1 MGSDVR
7 ALVLGAGGQLG
18 VDVVAALETFAEVDA
33 RDRRAVDLADVDS
46 VTRAFDSARY
56 DVVVNA
62 GAHTDVDGAERD
74 STLAFKVNRDA
85 VAQLGALCRDRRIA
99 LVHVSTDFVFDGAL
113 GRAYRPED
121 APNPLGVYGQ
131 SKLEGEQALA
141 AIDAPAIVLRTAW
154 VWSLRRKSFVTTM
167 LRLFREREEV
177 KVVDDQVGNP
187 TLARDLATAIATM
200 LARAGRSG
208 EDVHGWAR
216 EHRGV
221 HHLAGE
227 GEVSRFDFA
236 RAIAG
241 LDPRRAE
248 HAVKRI
254 TPISSGEMSLPAK
267 RPTFAPL
274 DCTETFARLGVKLPA
289 WRGALERALADR
301 ATW

>member
-1 MGSDVR
+1 MR
-7 ALVLGAGGQLG
+7 ALVLGAAGQLG

-33 RDRRAVDLADVDS
+33 RDRRGVDLTDLES
-46 VTRAFDSARY
+46 ITRAFDGTRY

-62 GAHTDVDGAERD
+62 AAHTDVDGAERD

-85 VAQLGALCRDRRIA
+85 VARLGELCRDRRVA

-113 GRAYRPED
+113 GRAYRPDD
-121 APNPLGVYGQ
+121 ATNPLGVYGQ
-131 SKLEGEQALA
+131 SKLEGERALIS
-141 AIDAPAIVLRTAW
+141 IDAPAVILRTAW

-200 LARAGRSG
+200 LARAGD
-208 EDVHGWAR
+208 DVHGWAHA
-216 EHRGV
+216 HRGV
-221 HHLAGE
+221 HHVAGA

-241 LDPRRAE
+241 LDPRRSE

-254 TPISSGEMSLPAK
+254 VPISSREMILPAK
-267 RPTFAPL
+267 RPTYAPL
-274 DCTETFARLGVKLPA
+274 DCSEAFATLGVKLPA
-289 WRGALERALADR
+289 WRGALERALGDR